1 MSFVLFFSKHKET
14 LVVLK
19 IMLPDNK
26 RTFWYT
32 YKAHLI
38 LLSTLTS
45 EFGLFGNRTVLYITL
60 PNAEPRMG
68 VCRHEAPQPSCLQ
81 RGMAPDTLL
90 CQLQCAMQILSFPR
104 YAKA

>member
-1 MSFVLFFSKHKET
+1 MFFSKHKET

-45 EFGLFGNRTVLYITL
+45 EFCLFGNRTVLYITL

-68 VCRHEAPQPSCLQ
+68 VCRREAPQPSGSEATGP
-81 RGMAPDTLL
+81 RHSTLSIPV
-90 CQLQCAMQILSFPR
+90 C
-104 YAKA
+104 YANIIIS